1 MVTHACNPRP
11 WRAKEGRWW
20 IQGQLG
26 LHSETLTQKKIM
38 KKEEKRIQSIQQQK
52 SIELKSITAR
62 EEEQSKGPRKQV
74 TK

>member
-26 LHSETLTQKKIM
+26 LHSETLTQKKNHEERR
-38 KKEEKRIQSIQQQK
+38 KKN
-52 SIELKSITAR
+52 
-62 EEEQSKGPRKQV
+62 SKH
-74 TK
+74 TTTEIH